1 MKRFSLIFLGALAI
15 LMAGCSKNNPQ
26 QPDPDAWVH
35 DLSLPVPIQFGS
47 SLVETKGGFD
57 KTGASE
63 DIDIFSPKKFEEL
76 KRYLN
81 KYNLKGGFVRF
92 DKQSEELCICMDNY
106 NEDIH
111 SNDWKI
117 LSEVFK

>member
-1 MKRFSLIFLGALAI
+1 MKPYGLPNRVMSE
-15 LMAGCSKNNPQ
+15 LMAKIFESDNLLKY
-26 QPDPDAWVH
+26 
-35 DLSLPVPIQFGS
+35 IYY
-47 SLVETKGGFD
+47 
-57 KTGASE
+57 TGKEHE

-92 DKQSEELCICMDNY
+92 DKQSEELCICIDNY

>member
-1 MKRFSLIFLGALAI
+1 MVYVDNSNRQKLFYPDYVVSLNGETWII
-15 LMAGCSKNNPQ
+15 
-26 QPDPDAWVH
+26 
-35 DLSLPVPIQFGS
+35 
-47 SLVETKGGFD
+47 ETKGGFD

-63 DIDIFSPKKFEEL
+63 DIDIFSQKKFEEL